1 MGLLDSLRNLIGRK
15 TEDVA
20 SVTTV
25 EHRNAESGQPHAMS
39 VSLHLPDCVQLSGTT
54 TIAANAAHSLA
65 VRHGIENGGYLELT
79 GQLQRETDNPRNDR
93 AIAVIAEGER
103 IGYLPGIYTDY
114 VRLGNGIGMP
124 VPVQIFTAIVPR
136 GFRCEAWVWLGD
148 GEPEWQ
154 WSEADRPPLS
164 PQEKARANHEGNQRM
179 VREALSEGGERAKQ
193 FQQGMVNGV
202 HYLETIEPIKQL
214 KREGKLEEALALC
227 MQAVQ
232 AAENEA
238 LAEQAEGHGR
248 EPAPWYTQQAA
259 IILRKLKRPEDEEAV
274 LRRYLEHVP
283 EDFMDNTGP
292 QDIKERLR
300 KMTEH
305 RPKR

>member
-1 MGLLDSLRNLIGRK
+1 MGLLDSLRNLIGRR
-15 TEDVA
+15 TEGVA
-20 SVTTV
+20 SITG
-25 EHRNAESGQPHAMS
+25 AESRDEVSGQPHAMS
-39 VSLHLPDCVQLSGTT
+39 VSLNLPDCVQLSGTT
-54 TIAANAAHSLA
+54 TIAANAMRSLA
-65 VRHGIENGGYLELT
+65 SRHGIEHGGYLEIA
-79 GQLQRETDNPRNDR
+79 GQLQREPDNPKNGR
-93 AIAVIAEGER
+93 AITVIVEGER
-103 IGYLPGIYTDY
+103 IGYLPGFYTDY
-114 VRLGNGIGMP
+114 VRLEDGIGIP
-124 VPVQIFTAIVPR
+124 VPVQIFTAIVPK

-148 GEPEWQ
+148 GDPEWQ
-154 WSEADRPPLS
+154 WSKTDRPPLS
-164 PQEKARANHEGNQRM
+164 PQEKARANHEENQKM

-214 KREGKLEEALALC
+214 KREGRLEEALALC

-238 LAEQAEGHGR
+238 MAEQAEGHGR

-259 IILRKLKRPEDEEAV
+259 IILRKLKRPEEEEAV

-292 QDIKERLR
+292 QDIQERLR
-300 KMTEH
+300 KMTEDK
-305 RPKR
+305 PKR